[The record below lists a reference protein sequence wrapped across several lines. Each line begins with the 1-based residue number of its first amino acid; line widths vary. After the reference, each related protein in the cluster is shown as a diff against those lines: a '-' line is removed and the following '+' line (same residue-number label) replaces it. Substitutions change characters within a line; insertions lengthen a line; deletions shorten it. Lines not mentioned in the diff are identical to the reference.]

1 MAILAWNIP
10 SIPPIFLKRSL
21 VFPIL
26 LFSSISLH
34 CSFKKVYL
42 SLLFSGALHSDG
54 YIFPF
59 LPCLSHHFFPQVFI
73 KSPQTTT
80 LPSCISFSLR
90 CFWSLTPVKHYE
102 PPSIVLQAFCLPD
115 LIPWI
120 YSSPPLYKEFDLG
133 HTWMGLVVF
142 PTLLNLSLN
151 FAIRSSWSEPQ
162 SFPGFVFADCI
173 DFLHL

>member
-1 MAILAWNIP
+1 MWRSFLYSSSVYSCCLFLISSASVRSLFLFLIEPIFTWNVPYI
-10 SIPPIFLKRSL
+10 SLIFLKRSL

-80 LPSCISFSLR
+80 LPSCISFSLGW
-90 CFWSLTPVKHYE
+90 FWSLPPIQCYE
-102 PPSIVLQAFCLPD
+102 PPSTVVHVLCLSDP
-115 LIPWI
+115 IPWI
-120 YSSPPLYKEFDLG
+120 YSWLPLNSYKGFDLS
-133 HTWMGLVVF
+133 HTWMV
-142 PTLLNLSLN
+142 
-151 FAIRSSWSEPQ
+151 
-162 SFPGFVFADCI
+162 
-173 DFLHL
+173 